1 MSRILILPGG
11 GAHGVVQL
19 GSIQAFLDQYK
30 SYDALVTTSVGT
42 LNGFFLHSNKL
53 PELVNLWKNISNGQI
68 YGWNPL
74 KMFGASAS
82 LASTA
87 PLEKLI
93 NKYLDVEL
101 LGKNPKPFFVST
113 TQINPLQA
121 VTARMPYGNN
131 TAKWLLASASAPI
144 AFPVVSID
152 GQQYTDAGV
161 MRDYNIEWAIEQGYD
176 EIVALCPSPMVNKPV
191 RNLIDMLELMFT
203 ATGAGQ
209 YADEINIAHI
219 LNKNK
224 HTVSLTI
231 YRPQSLDFGLLDFNS
246 AGKNF
251 EKYYNLGYTLL
262 NKPTIQYRRVLEAGQ
277 SKWRIF
283 H

>member
-11 GAHGVVQL
+11 GAHGVLQL

-42 LNGFFLHSNKL
+42 LNGFFLHSNKMPDL
-53 PELVNLWKNISNGQI
+53 INLWKNIANNQI
-68 YGWNPL
+68 YNWNPL

-101 LGKNPKPFFVST
+101 LRQNPKPFFVST
-113 TQINPLQA
+113 TCVNPLQA
-121 VTARMPYGNN
+121 VTARMPFGDN
-131 TAKWLLASASAPI
+131 TAQWLLASASAPI
-144 AFPVVSID
+144 AFPIVTI
-152 GQQYTDAGV
+152 GRLQYTDAGV

-209 YADEINIAHI
+209 YTDETNIARI

-224 HTVSLTI
+224 HTVSLTV
-231 YRPQSLDFGLLDFNS
+231 YRPETVDFGLLDFNK
-246 AGKNF
+246 AGKNYQR
-251 EKYYNLGYTLL
+251 YYELGYNLL

-277 SKWRIF
+277 PRWKIYR
-283 H
+283 